1 MRLST
6 FLPCCKAC
14 AALMLAGAVA
24 VAGFGF
30 AQQNILDDPSRPPEE
45 RARDAGTK
53 PVQLYAFWGIE
64 SGMTVADMMPGGGY
78 NTYILTRLVGPSG
91 KVYTG
96 PDRRGAMAARLA
108 SNPLANATLIASYD
122 EMPAGSVDV
131 IITVRNMHDLMLR
144 GGEAAALA
152 AWMTALKPGGILGI
166 VDARTP
172 KAGADG
178 DTHRVNQQAVIDA
191 VTAAGFE
198 FVEASEMLANA
209 SDDFDAMSETG
220 NRYEIDRMTL
230 KFRKPAM

>member
-14 AALMLAGAVA
+14 AALVLAVA
-24 VAGFGF
+24 VASFGF

-96 PDRRGAMAARLA
+96 PDRRGAPMAARLA
-108 SNPLANATLIASYD
+108 ANPLANTTLIASYD

-131 IITVRNMHDLMLR
+131 IITVRNMHDLIN
-144 GGEAAALA
+144 GGNEAAALA
-152 AWMTALKPGGILGI
+152 QWMTALKPGGILGV
-166 VDARTP
+166 VDARTTKP
-172 KAGADG
+172 GFDG
-178 DTHRVNQQAVIDA
+178 TTHRINEQTVIDA

-198 FVEASEMLANA
+198 LVESSDLLANP
-209 SDDFDAMSETG
+209 SDDIESRAETG
-220 NRYEIDRMTL
+220 NRYDIDRMTL